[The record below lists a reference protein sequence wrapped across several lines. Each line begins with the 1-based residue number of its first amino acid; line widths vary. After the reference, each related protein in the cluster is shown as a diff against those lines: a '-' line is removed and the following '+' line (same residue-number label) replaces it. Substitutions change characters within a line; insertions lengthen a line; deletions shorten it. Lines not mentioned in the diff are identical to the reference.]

1 MDFIIFK
8 EYFKLSDI
16 VTVTDL
22 YIFLIATMSDFYFQ
36 FFDNKRVTVILG
48 FNKNVIA
55 VDTTVGSVRDHQKV
69 DLPGKNWLIFFPHEL
84 FSSTILKHSIFI
96 A

>member
-1 MDFIIFK
+1 
-8 EYFKLSDI
+8 
-16 VTVTDL
+16 
-22 YIFLIATMSDFYFQ
+22 
-36 FFDNKRVTVILG
+36 VTVILG

-69 DLPGKNWLIFFPHEL
+69 DLPGKNRFIFFPHEL